1 MEDINELLIIG
12 KFIQELYNELIKLD
26 SNKDSVKYQKIIA
39 ELKIKIDWEDL
50 VLQRIIDYGEKKETI
65 KYMEN
70 SKIDSMLLCR
80 YLTKFNLNIKENR
93 SNNYNLNLS
102 MGIYSDSLALALR
115 MIDEYLEEHPDLKV
129 TNLKYDIIFIAPS
142 VIEKEMINNNFVA
155 STHPTMIT
163 DNFKAIYKL
172 PWELHDLAKEQEIE
186 SEFIKHFRELV
197 NHVLSNSDNAA
208 ILYEQV
214 MLRSLIVLSTNEEL
228 TIMIQGIIDNDKLPI
243 NKEPFKEILKHKEED
258 KKIPIYIT
266 IGARRRN

>member
-26 SNKDSVKYQKIIA
+26 NNKDSEKYQKIIA
-39 ELKIKIDWEDL
+39 ELKLKIDWEDL
-50 VLQRIIDYGEKKETI
+50 VLQRIIDSLEKEETI

-129 TNLKYDIIFIAPS
+129 TNLKYDIIFIAP
-142 VIEKEMINNNFVA
+142 KCN
-155 STHPTMIT
+155 
-163 DNFKAIYKL
+163 
-172 PWELHDLAKEQEIE
+172 
-186 SEFIKHFRELV
+186 
-197 NHVLSNSDNAA
+197 
-208 ILYEQV
+208 
-214 MLRSLIVLSTNEEL
+214 
-228 TIMIQGIIDNDKLPI
+228 
-243 NKEPFKEILKHKEED
+243 
-258 KKIPIYIT
+258 
-266 IGARRRN
+266 

>member
-39 ELKIKIDWEDL
+39 ELKAKIDWEDL
-50 VLQRIIDYGEKKETI
+50 VLQRI

-115 MIDEYLEEHPDLKV
+115 MIDEYLEEHQDLKV

>member
-1 MEDINELLIIG
+1 
-12 KFIQELYNELIKLD
+12 
-26 SNKDSVKYQKIIA
+26 
-39 ELKIKIDWEDL
+39 
-50 VLQRIIDYGEKKETI
+50 
-65 KYMEN
+65 
-70 SKIDSMLLCR
+70 
-80 YLTKFNLNIKENR
+80 
-93 SNNYNLNLS
+93 
-102 MGIYSDSLALALR
+102 
-115 MIDEYLEEHPDLKV
+115 
-129 TNLKYDIIFIAPS
+129 
-142 VIEKEMINNNFVA
+142 MINNNFVA

-197 NHVLSNSDNAA
+197 NHVLNKSDNAA

-228 TIMIQGIIDNDKLPI
+228 TMMIKGIIDNDKLPI

-258 KKIPIYIT
+258 KEIPIYIT